1 MRVENEV
8 RRFLEKR
15 SFGRSTGRGLLL
27 QLGAAMPPAA
37 FDCSW
42 VADSKFEAISELE
55 SSSGF
60 AQVLASVRK
69 RGFEIVTRRDP

>member
-15 SFGRSTGRGLLL
+15 WFGRSTGRGLLL
-27 QLGAAMPPAA
+27 QRGAAIPPAA

-42 VADSKFEAISELE
+42 VADSKFEATSELE

-60 AQVLASVRK
+60 AQVLVSVRK
-69 RGFEIVTRRDP
+69 CGFEIVTKLDP